1 MITSY
6 KYDFVYEVQGNSTTE
21 EVIRNMSIKVS
32 IVILVDKAIACNT
45 NMSFEFQWHVGVA

>member
-32 IVILVDKAIACNT
+32 MVILVDKAIACNT